1 MSSQVPADLRYTT
14 SDEWIR
20 LSGTEAT
27 IGISDHAQIELT
39 DLVYV
44 ELPKVGAVATA
55 GQQLC
60 VVESVKAA
68 SDIYAPVAG
77 TVSAVNDALSANPS
91 LLNTDPYGQGWIYKL
106 SGVAPEAVAA
116 HLSPDAYKAKIG
128 E

>member
-27 IGISDHAQIELT
+27 VGISDHAQTELT
-39 DLVYV
+39 DIVYV
-44 ELPKVGAVATA
+44 ELPKAGTVVAA

-77 TVSAVNDALSANPS
+77 TVSAVNDALSSNPS
-91 LLNTDPYGQGWIYKL
+91 LLNTDPYGEGWIYKL
-106 SGVAPEAVAA
+106 SGVTPESVAA

-128 E
+128 Q

>member
-20 LSGTEAT
+20 LSGSEAT
-27 IGISDHAQIELT
+27 VGISDHAQTELT
-39 DLVYV
+39 DIVYV
-44 ELPKVGAVATA
+44 ELPKVGTTVAA

-77 TVSAVNDALSANPS
+77 TVSAVNDALTGNPS
-91 LLNTDPYGQGWIYKL
+91 LLNTDPYGEGWIYKL

-116 HLSPDAYKAKIG
+116 HLTADAYKAKIG
-128 E
+128 Q